1 MKAVRIPAFEATNSG
16 GEKRSHDLG
25 GSVPLFRGR
34 QSFFFLKRAHAKSLF
49 LWSER
54 FLFENK
60 KKNLDI
66 VEVKILLA
74 ETSRFELELGITPY

>member
-25 GSVPLFRGR
+25 GSVPHFFGADNLF
-34 QSFFFLKRAHAKSLF
+34 SFLKRANAKSLF

-74 ETSRFELELGITPY
+74 GQSVAYPN